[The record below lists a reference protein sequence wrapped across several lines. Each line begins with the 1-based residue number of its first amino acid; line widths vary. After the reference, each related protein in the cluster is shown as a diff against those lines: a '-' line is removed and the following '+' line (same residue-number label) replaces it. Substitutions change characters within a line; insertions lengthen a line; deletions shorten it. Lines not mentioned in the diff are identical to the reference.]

1 MKILFI
7 CTGNICRSPTA
18 HAIARH
24 KAQEKNLDQTFF
36 FDSAGTDA
44 YHVGESPDRR
54 SAEVGQQRGVSFA
67 GIKARQIT
75 AQDFEDFDLIFAMT
89 RGHFRQLLGRCE
101 PENSHKIKLFLDY
114 CDVDNKW
121 DDEVIDPYYGNGQG
135 FIEVFDKI
143 ETGIDNLLNILQE
156 F

>member
-24 KAQEKNLDQTFF
+24 KAQENNVSDKFF

-44 YHVGESPDRR
+44 YHVGGSPDRR
-54 SAEVGQQRGVSFA
+54 TAEVGQKRGVSFA

-89 RGHFRQLLGRCE
+89 RGHFRHLLGCCE

-121 DDEVIDPYYGNGQG
+121 DDEVIDPYYGHGKG

-143 ETGIDNLLNILQE
+143 ETGIDNLLEILEE

>member
-24 KAQEKNLDQTFF
+24 KAQENNLSHKLT

-44 YHVGESPDRR
+44 YHAGESPDRR
-54 SAEVGQQRGVSFA
+54 SAQVGQERGISFA
-67 GIKARQIT
+67 NIQARQIT
-75 AQDFEDFDLIFAMT
+75 PQDFEDFDIIFAMT
-89 RGHFRQLLGRCE
+89 KDHFRHLLGRCK

-114 CDVDNKW
+114 CEVDNKW
-121 DDEVIDPYYGNGQG
+121 DDEVIDPYYGNGKG
-135 FIEVFDKI
+135 FTEVFDKI
-143 ETGIDNLLNILQE
+143 ETGIDNLLEILEE